1 MSKWNYP
8 NGEAELRECI
18 VENYINNDDA
28 FLITWVHNRKLQKR
42 VNRFNLIFA
51 MEDKAMFQHRIESAN
66 ENRLQAEVLIKYH
79 YMLDKVRL
87 TKPALAQSFISK

>member
-1 MSKWNYP
+1 MIGVEDPSKCIENFRDPASNLTIAVSKWNYP

-18 VENYINNDDA
+18 VDKYIGNDDV

-51 MEDKAMFQHRIESAN
+51 MEDKALF
-66 ENRLQAEVLIKYH
+66 
-79 YMLDKVRL
+79 
-87 TKPALAQSFISK
+87 